1 MKSSI
6 SCQRQSR
13 AFTLV
18 ELLVVIAIIGVLV
31 SLLLPAV
38 QSAREAAR
46 RTQCTNNVKQVGIA
60 LIGYHDSRKRYPFAL
75 TYEPDNIK
83 NNGGMAKIAMNPKYG
98 PNWVIEVLP
107 FMENQNVYMQ
117 FDLKQPVS
125 ADFNRAARGTSIA
138 ALICP
143 SDPYSAQHF
152 QATPEMGG
160 DNWARGNYGA
170 MSSLI
175 HMQSGNFSYNK
186 EKSAVEMMFWDRK
199 PWTRGV
205 MGGNIALSM
214 RQVDD
219 GTSNTIVIAEL
230 RAGITPSDRRGIWAM
245 GGAGASS
252 FWGHATDDCIGPN
265 SCLESADNVWGF
277 DQVVQEL
284 GGGTGDDARKVAN
297 SVLLNEC
304 IPAGGASSF
313 QATPRSAHP
322 SGVMAGLG
330 DGSVTF
336 ISNSISTHAGSS
348 LNWIFEEEDAYLRY
362 GAWEKLTCA
371 QDGGVVNHNEF

>member
-1 MKSSI
+1 MKNNI
-6 SCQRQSR
+6 LRHRLSR
-13 AFTLV
+13 GFTLV

-38 QSAREAAR
+38 QAAREAAR
-46 RTQCTNNVKQVGIA
+46 RTQCTNNVKQFG
-60 LIGYHDSRKRYPFAL
+60 LGLLNYHDSRKRYPFAM
-75 TYEPDNIK
+75 TIEPDNIK
-83 NNGGMAKIAMNPKYG
+83 AKGGMAGIGRNPLYG
-98 PNWVIEVLP
+98 PNWIIEILP
-107 FMENQNVYMQ
+107 FMEQQSLHKQ
-117 FDLKQPVS
+117 FNLSQPISADVNRVPRGTYVS
-125 ADFNRAARGTSIA
+125 AF
-138 ALICP
+138 ICP
-143 SDPYSAQHF
+143 SDPNSQQPFNAV
-152 QATPEMGG
+152 PEQGG

-186 EKSAVEMMFWDRK
+186 EKSAVTMMFWDDK

-214 RQVDD
+214 KQVED

-230 RAGITPSDRRGIWAM
+230 RSGVTPADRRGIWAM

-265 SCLESADNVWGF
+265 SCLAGADNIWGF
-277 DQVVQEL
+277 NNVINEL
-284 GGGTGDDARKVAN
+284 GGEAAANGT
-297 SVLLNEC
+297 LLPDC
-304 IPAGGASSF
+304 MPAGDGPSN
-313 QATPRSAHP
+313 QATPRSAHAG
-322 SGVMAGLG
+322 GVMAGMG

-348 LNWIFEEEDAYLRY
+348 WNWIFEESDAYLRY

-371 QDGGVVNHNEF
+371 QDGGVVNRDEF

>member
-1 MKSSI
+1 MKMQTKSPRP
-6 SCQRQSR
+6 QRG
-13 AFTLV
+13 FTLV

-38 QSAREAAR
+38 QAAREAAR
-46 RTQCTNNVKQVGIA
+46 RTQCTNNVKQLGLA
-60 LIGYHDSRKRYPFAL
+60 LMGYHDARKRYPFAITL
-75 TYEPDNIK
+75 EPDNIK
-83 NNGGMAKIAMNPKYG
+83 NNGGMAGISRNPMYG
-98 PNWVIEVLP
+98 PNWIIEILP
-107 FMENQNVYMQ
+107 YMELQNVFKQ
-117 FDLKQPVS
+117 FDLKQPIS
-125 ADFNRAARGTSIA
+125 ADINRTARGTMIP

-143 SDPYSAQHF
+143 SDPNSQQHF
-152 QATPEMGG
+152 QATAAMGG

-175 HMQSGNFSYNK
+175 HMQSGNFSFNK
-186 EKSAVEMMFWDRK
+186 EKSAVTMMFWDQK

-230 RAGITPSDRRGIWAM
+230 RAGLTQSDRRGIWAM

-265 SCLESADNVWGF
+265 SCLEGADNVWGF
-277 DQVVQEL
+277 DQVIQEL
-284 GGGTGDDARKVAN
+284 GGDQSAR
-297 SVLLNEC
+297 STLLSEC
-304 IPAGGASSF
+304 MPAGGSTSF
-313 QATPRSAHP
+313 QATPRSTHVG
-322 SGVMAGLG
+322 GVLAGLG
-330 DGSVTF
+330 DGSVSF
-336 ISNSISTHAGSS
+336 ISNSISTHAGSDF
-348 LNWIFEEEDAYLRY
+348 NWIFSEDDAYLRY

-371 QDGGVVNHNEF
+371 QDGGVVNREEF